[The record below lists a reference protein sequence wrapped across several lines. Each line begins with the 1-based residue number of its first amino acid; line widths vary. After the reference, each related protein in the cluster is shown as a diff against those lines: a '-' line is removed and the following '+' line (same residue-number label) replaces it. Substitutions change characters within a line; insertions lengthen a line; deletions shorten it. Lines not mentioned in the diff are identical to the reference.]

1 MFKFVDGPDI
11 NHSQNLFICLLT
23 REAAQQKFLLKW
35 NKERLIIQT
44 QSILWSYM
52 THWDSV
58 LQKTQFSQSRKIKIR
73 KGRRCAFTVEKVDT
87 QLIYAIRNTGF
98 LLDTNSRNS
107 MNNIEIVQENAEDF
121 TLHNSGE
128 SNDFRLTQ
136 QQYQALMSL
145 IQKYRAN
152 DNVDSTPAY
161 INQVGSITTFALVI
175 IWMVSDGKILSVN
188 NFSKNKEC

>member
-1 MFKFVDGPDI
+1 
-11 NHSQNLFICLLT
+11 
-23 REAAQQKFLLKW
+23 
-35 NKERLIIQT
+35 
-44 QSILWSYM
+44 
-52 THWDSV
+52 
-58 LQKTQFSQSRKIKIR
+58 
-73 KGRRCAFTVEKVDT
+73 VEKVDT

-175 IWMVSDGKILSVN
+175 I
-188 NFSKNKEC
+188 